1 MGVKYVKAYH
11 MGEGYDL
18 FSELPEYKLQ
28 NHGLKLQEH
37 NFHLSVSK
45 KIISIV

>member
-1 MGVKYVKAYH
+1 MGVKYVKDYH
-11 MGEGYDL
+11 MEKEYDL

-37 NFHLSVSK
+37 KFHLSVSK
-45 KIISIV
+45 K